1 MARDSGPSWA
11 GAAPMAPSIKRS
23 DPMGWLRASAALGFG
38 VGALAL
44 ALLWRPLPL
53 LPAPPG
59 ALHEHLAAWATAA
72 VHAALPRLLAADAR
86 AYADLLRG
94 LPREGQ
100 IAIIWR
106 CALALWLACMPGVFL
121 ARSYFKPRDAL
132 IHLRGS
138 LRHEGAEAVA
148 RLNATLAPRVA
159 RRPDHEI
166 APGVPYPSHMHERHI
181 LLIGGTGSGK
191 STILKPLIEKVVAA
205 GEQIMVFD
213 PKSDLT
219 MSFAALEIIA
229 PWDKRTLSWDI
240 ARDMRNPLDM
250 RRFAASMIRES
261 QDPMWSNA
269 SRQLVVGLMIY
280 LKANRRDRWG
290 WRELRDLLALP
301 QAQLLP
307 IMQRWHPEAV
317 RAVEKASVTTAGILI
332 NMSSFCAP
340 VFDLAEAWGDVPENR
355 RVSFVEWAKGKSRHK
370 QIILQGHG
378 AYTELTKSYVE
389 GIIGTVSAIVNSVE
403 MDDDP
408 SRKIT
413 FCFDECAQMGNVP
426 LRPLFE
432 VGRSR
437 GVRVAIAVQDL
448 SQLEEIYGVPMVQAI
463 VSMCGTLLVGQMLQ
477 GDTAEKLCKAFGTRE
492 VERESVSTST
502 GSGSDAKGSRTL
514 SYSREEVALYKP
526 SELTSRLGETPD
538 GKGVVFILFT
548 GGHAYELFW
557 PHYKGRRERM
567 GHMPAA
573 WTYGGARSELDFELT
588 GGFGSVAAAVPAEA
602 AAGASVGDSAAA
614 LLAGPRR
621 GPDDDRVDS

>member
-1 MARDSGPSWA
+1 
-11 GAAPMAPSIKRS
+11 MAPSIKRV
-23 DPMGWLRASAALGFG
+23 DPIGWLWSSLAMGLV
-38 VGALAL
+38 VGAFAL
-44 ALLWRPLPL
+44 AVLWRPFPL

-59 ALHEHLAAWATAA
+59 ALSAHGAEWAKTA
-72 VHAALPRLLAADAR
+72 VHAALPRIFAADAR
-86 AYADLLRG
+86 AYADFLAE
-94 LPREGQ
+94 LPPS
-100 IAIIWR
+100 AKAAMAWR
-106 CALALWLACMPGVFL
+106 CALALLLGCMPGAVL
-121 ARSYFKPRDAL
+121 ARSRLEPRDAL

-138 LRHEGAEAVA
+138 LRHEGAEAVKL
-148 RLNATLAPRVA
+148 LNAALASRVA

-191 STILKPLIEKVVAA
+191 STVLKPLIQKVVAA

-219 MSFAALEIIA
+219 MSFSALAIIA
-229 PWDKRTLSWDI
+229 PWDKRTLAWDI
-240 ARDMRNPLDM
+240 ARDMRNALDM

-340 VFDLAEAWGDVPENR
+340 VFDLAEAWGDVPEDR

-378 AYTELTKSYVE
+378 AYTELTKAYVE

-413 FCFDECAQMGNVP
+413 FCFDECAQMGCVP

-477 GDTAEKLCKAFGTRE
+477 GDTAEKFCKAFGTRE

-502 GSGSDAKGSRTL
+502 GSGSDAQGSRTA

-557 PHYKGRRERM
+557 PHHKGRRERM

-573 WTYGGARSELDFELT
+573 WTYGGERLKSE
-588 GGFGSVAAAVPAEA
+588 FGPLAGDWTRPADQPEAAPVASVADA
-602 AAGASVGDSAAA
+602 AAA
-614 LLAGPRR
+614 LLAGSPGQQPREAL
-621 GPDDDRVDS
+621 GASAG